1 MSDRKRL
8 LLLVLLALCG
18 AALSAL
24 LLAQHHGESG
34 AVAAV
39 DQVCG
44 TGQNGCDR
52 VNQSAWSE
60 LGGVPVA
67 GLGLVFFLAL
77 AAFYALAAQAPA
89 ETAAGAGR
97 LGFLAVA
104 LGLAVDVVLFG
115 LQAFSIGAFC
125 KLCLAT
131 YAANAAMLAL
141 LWPWRRASVA
151 GLTTP
156 AGRLVCS
163 GWLLASLAVVAGVW
177 AGDGWLRSRAGRRQ
191 AVLLGEPAPA
201 PSALPADAAALQA
214 RVQELQQTLD
224 DPRKLQQYLD
234 EKSVR
239 DFDNSPVR
247 QVGLDAP
254 RKGEAAA
261 PIKVVEFSDM
271 LCPYCRSLAGAF
283 RDYVPRTAGRVA
295 VYFRHYPLDQACNPA
310 LPRTLHAGACGLA
323 LGGVCAEQQGRFWEY
338 HDRVFGQQM
347 DKASEA
353 DVRRFA
359 QEAGL
364 DPQRF
369 GACLASP
376 QAQARLQADIAEARA
391 LEVAGTPT
399 IFINGRKVPN
409 LNLFVELVEKE
420 AQRLGLPPQLAAGP
434 R

>member
-1 MSDRKRL
+1 MSPRTRLL
-8 LLLVLLALCG
+8 LLLVLALGG
-18 AALSAL
+18 AALSGL
-24 LLAQHHGESG
+24 LLAQHHGESS

-44 TGQNGCDR
+44 PGQNACDR
-52 VNQSAWSE
+52 VNQSRWSA

-67 GLGLVFFLAL
+67 GLGLVFYLAL
-77 AAFYALAAQAPA
+77 AAFFALTAQAPA
-89 ETAAGAGR
+89 ETALGAGR
-97 LGFLAVA
+97 LGFLALVF
-104 LGLAVDVVLFG
+104 GLAVDAVLFG

-141 LWPWRRASVA
+141 LWPWRRAAVA
-151 GLTTP
+151 GLATP
-156 AGRLVCS
+156 AGRLVFS

-191 AVLLGEPAPA
+191 AVLLGEPAPPPA
-201 PSALPADAAALQA
+201 ALPVDAAALQA

-224 DPRKLQQYLD
+224 DPQKLQQYLND
-234 EKSVR
+234 KSLR
-239 DFDNSPVR
+239 DFDSAPVR
-247 QVGLDAP
+247 PVGLEAP

-271 LCPYCRSLAGAF
+271 MCPYCRSLAGAF
-283 RDYVPRTAGRVA
+283 REYVPRTRGRVA
-295 VYFRHYPLDQACNPA
+295 VYFKHYPLDQACNPA
-310 LPRTLHAGACGLA
+310 LPRTLHPGACSLA
-323 LGGVCAEQQGRFWEY
+323 LGAVCAEQQGRFWEY
-338 HDRVFGQQM
+338 HDRVFGQQI

-353 DVRRFA
+353 DVRRFG

-369 GACLASP
+369 GTCLASP
-376 QAQARLQADIAEARA
+376 QAQARLQADIAEARG
-391 LEVAGTPT
+391 LEVSGTPT
-399 IFINGRKVPN
+399 LLINGRKVPN
-409 LNLFVELVEKE
+409 LNLFTEFVEKE
-420 AQRLGLPPQLAAGP
+420 AQRLGLPPLAAEAS